1 MKKKII
7 VSILLL
13 SSSLSFSKISGI
25 KDVFQITTGAT
36 LMPTILPTY
45 VTVMHFNPPP
55 YLKRQRE
62 IYKFIEKNL
71 ESLKEEIAKGEGEYL
86 DTLATLYELKEKER
100 WKIYLQSHFN
110 EIFSDTKT
118 EHEIVSTIDEL
129 TYGEFKASTLYE
141 MVIETNETKP

>member
-62 IYKFIEKNL
+62 IYKFIKENL

-129 TYGEFKASTLYE
+129 TYGEFKIFQPNGIVVDSNGTE
-141 MVIETNETKP
+141 S

>member
-13 SSSLSFSKISGI
+13 SSSLSFSKISEI

-129 TYGEFKASTLYE
+129 TYGEFKIFQPNGIVVDSNGTE
-141 MVIETNETKP
+141 S